1 MLVSVDRERV
11 GASGRVKSAIYFAEI
26 CWEVVL
32 FKLNYAVDELVAV
45 ASTRY
50 RRGDSRSNGHVE
62 GNGQGGGLRRVASGY
77 QRGGASYPRRSRGST
92 PNCMR
97 KPSGKHTLGR
107 RALRV
112 SAIG

>member
-77 QRGGASYPRRSRGST
+77 QRGGHRTHAGVAEARLIACGNRPANTR
-92 PNCMR
+92 
-97 KPSGKHTLGR
+97 
-107 RALRV
+107 
-112 SAIG
+112 